1 MMESW
6 SSAEADEEWSDAR
19 RLSKEETLHLIE
31 GRVLELLR
39 SVKQGENP
47 SMTLVRL
54 GYSSHQSV
62 HTSCRLCRLIAQ
74 IAIP

>member
-1 MMESW
+1 MESW

-54 GYSSHQSV
+54 GYIAL
-62 HTSCRLCRLIAQ
+62 TSQCTLHVVFAG
-74 IAIP
+74 

>member
-39 SVKQGENP
+39 LVKQGENP

-62 HTSCRLCRLIAQ
+62 HLCRLIAQ